1 MGGGAKMKISTKS
14 RYGLRAM
21 VDLAVYAGAEQLSLN
36 TIAARQEVSINY
48 LEQIF
53 SSLRKAGLVKSVKGA
68 QGGYILADHPDRIT
82 IGMVLRVLEGDLSV
96 TSEQIPPSVQ
106 QESDL
111 RGFLNRVVWQKVNES
126 INQTVNAMSL
136 EDLANEYRTKNEHI
150 AGMYYI

>member
-1 MGGGAKMKISTKS
+1 MKISTKS

-21 VDLAVYAGAEQLSLN
+21 VDLAVYAEAEQLSLN
-36 TIAARQEVSINY
+36 TIAARQEVSVNY

-82 IGMVLRVLEGDLSV
+82 VGTVLRVLEGDLSV
-96 TSEQIPPSVQ
+96 TQEQSSLATQ

-111 RGFLNRVVWQKVNES
+111 KSFLDRAVWKKVNDS
-126 INQTVNAMSL
+126 INRTVDNLTL
-136 EDLANEYRTKNEHI
+136 EDLANEYRAKNENT

>member
-1 MGGGAKMKISTKS
+1 MKISTKS

-21 VDLAVYAGAEQLSLN
+21 VDLAVYAAADQLSLN
-36 TIAARQEVSINY
+36 SIAKRQEVSVNY

-82 IGMVLRVLEGDLSV
+82 VGMVLRVLEGDLSV
-96 TSEQIPPSVQ
+96 TQDRFAGDSQVQ
-106 QESDL
+106 SDVS
-111 RGFLNRVVWQKVNES
+111 GFLDSVLWKKVNDS
-126 INQTVNAMSL
+126 INKAVDTISL
-136 EDLANEYRTKNEHI
+136 EDLANDYREKNEDI